1 MPKAA
6 LYSPQGETLGE
17 TELSAAVF
25 GTDVNGSLL
34 HEVTVMLQA
43 NRRSGTA
50 STKTRAEVRGGGRK
64 PWRQKGLGRA
74 RAGTIRSPLWRGGG
88 ITFGPSP
95 RDYSYAM
102 PRKAR
107 REALRSAL
115 SARAAEGRVVV
126 LDHLTMDRPKT
137 ASLVKLLD
145 QVARGSALIV
155 TGEDDSMVALSA
167 RNVAGIMSRPAA
179 SVNVLDVLA
188 HEWLVLT
195 RDAAR
200 RLEEALAP

>member
-155 TGEDDSMVALSA
+155 TAEADSMVALSA